1 MTEPNYPVRKLQR
14 TKRKSYVQY
23 FLVLPPSIVKS
34 LDWQK
39 GEEIEI
45 ILDDGD
51 IRLHRKEA
59 PADD

>member
-1 MTEPNYPVRKLQR
+1 MTEPSYPIRKLQQ
-14 TKRKSYVQY
+14 TKRRDYVQY